1 MRTHHNPTAWLLP
14 AVLLLT
20 ALVAMGCSPGGA
32 DQPDPEATEAILD
45 LPPANAVVADGRV
58 VPVRNAALSLDGGGV
73 VNEIQV
79 AEGDSVEQGQLIARL
94 STSEQ
99 LASALA
105 SARVAEVVARQ
116 DLDAVLEN
124 APATTAQA
132 ALELG
137 NARDG
142 LKDTEYKW
150 RVQQEG
156 NRASEETIR
165 LAEAELPHCRE
176 RPQECR
182 ELLQQRLRAGQGRSG
197 ARRSPGRAGGGAESQ
212 SRIRAATS
220 IGTVATHLRSI
231 RPSWMPSSPRRRPG
245 WRWRSRRGRMSRTA
259 WIRTRSSLPSPRVDQ
274 AKAQVLAAEAAL
286 SQAELRAPFDGV
298 ITALDLKVGE
308 FVAPGVPVAWLADL
322 SDWRIETT
330 DLGEIDAVHV
340 EVGDPATIT
349 LDALPDVELAG
360 TVISLSGYGETRQGD
375 ITYKAVIRPEPP
387 YPDLLWNMTAYVTI
401 LPRGN
406 P

>member
-79 AEGDSVEQGQLIARL
+79 AEGDAVEQGQLIARL

-142 LKDTEYKW
+142 LKDAEYKW

-165 LAEAELPHCRE
+165 LAEATYLIAVKDLENAE
-176 RPQECR
+176 SYYNKFS
-182 ELLQQRLRAGQGRSG
+182 GRDKDD
-197 ARRSPGRAGGGAESQ
+197 RGRAEALAALVGAQNRVRDTRRNLNWYRGYPSEIDQAILDAELAQAQARVALAESAWEDVKDGVDPDALELAQ
-212 SRIRAATS
+212 SK
-220 IGTVATHLRSI
+220 
-231 RPSWMPSSPRRRPG
+231 
-245 WRWRSRRGRMSRTA
+245 
-259 WIRTRSSLPSPRVDQ
+259 VDQ

-298 ITALDLKVGE
+298 ITALDLNVGE

-360 TVISLSGYGETRQGD
+360 SVISLSGYGETRQGD